1 MEKPGGITRRTAFRA
16 AAGAGIGV
24 AAALSPGLP
33 AWARPI
39 LKTLDVKGPGA
50 LPNPSL
56 PEGTPTMPQIEH
68 IVVVMMENHSFDN
81 MLGMLPQQV
90 SARRG
95 VDGLPVDA
103 KGRPTPVN
111 RGQGR
116 AYRAP
121 LAPTPC
127 QEKGH
132 PGQNWN
138 ASHVSYAAG
147 RNSGFVRASGPVA
160 MWYWDRDVLPA
171 TYSLAATFPVG
182 QRYFGSVLA

>member
-1 MEKPGGITRRTAFRA
+1 MAPLWQYGGMAAAGWATPPRPRVIGSASSMEKPGGITRRTAFRA

-81 MLGMLPQQV
+81 IIGMVPNNQ
-90 SARRG
+90 R
-95 VDGLPVDA
+95 
-103 KGRPTPVN
+103 T
-111 RGQGR
+111 
-116 AYRAP
+116 AP
-121 LAPTPC
+121 PLH
-127 QEKGH
+127 G
-132 PGQNWN
+132 
-138 ASHVSYAAG
+138 
-147 RNSGFVRASGPVA
+147 
-160 MWYWDRDVLPA
+160 
-171 TYSLAATFPVG
+171 
-182 QRYFGSVLA
+182 